1 MALINIT
8 MKKIHFQK
16 LSLKSLTCI
25 IALSFLLYLP
35 VNCQDRVD
43 VYHHYPVTETSWMN
57 STFNSIGVS
66 YYPSASLYNPTTQ
79 KKSDVPMYYF
89 DLRMLTFNPDKYQ
102 PVSAGISLGYYMTTP
117 ADGDQK
123 FNGGDL
129 NLCLFHLPKNIYTST
144 LSMYGGVIAG
154 VGIGT
159 TTYFHGE
166 GSLGFIM
173 PLGESS
179 QQALSLDIGYNFSKY
194 LDKGTSWYVEPG
206 LFFRVAFCFGR
217 GAGYVTT
224 TTVY

>member
-1 MALINIT
+1 MGKIQF
-8 MKKIHFQK
+8 KKTG
-16 LSLKSLTCI
+16 LKNLTFI

-35 VNCQDRVD
+35 VNSQDRVD
-43 VYHHYPVTETSWMN
+43 VYHHYPVTETSWM
-57 STFNSIGVS
+57 SATFNSIGVS
-66 YYPSASLYNPTTQ
+66 YYPSANYNDGTQ
-79 KKSDVPMYYF
+79 NKSVPMYYF
-89 DLRMLTFNPDKYQ
+89 DLRMLTFSPDEYK
-102 PVSAGISLGYYMTTP
+102 PVSAGLSLGYYMTTP
-117 ADGDQK
+117 DDGDEK

-129 NLCLFHLPKNIYTST
+129 NLCLFHLPKNLFTST

-173 PLGESS
+173 PLGQSS

-194 LDKGTSWYVEPG
+194 LDKGTNCFVKPG
-206 LFFRVAFCFGR
+206 LFLRAAFCFGR